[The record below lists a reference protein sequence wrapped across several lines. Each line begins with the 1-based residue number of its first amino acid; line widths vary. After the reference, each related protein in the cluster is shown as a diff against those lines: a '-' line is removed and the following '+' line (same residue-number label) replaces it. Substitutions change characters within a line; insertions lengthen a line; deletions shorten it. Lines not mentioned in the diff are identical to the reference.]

1 MHSADLATHLSLDC
15 FSLCSTLLSLVLSG
29 GENTLRTRTR
39 EEEQGS
45 MRTLEMTINNS
56 VYQLQRG
63 AWSVSSGLPL
73 PSHSGLQLP
82 AWEQPACR
90 TSSHDIHTSVIHLN
104 PMINHM
110 MQCTCHMTH
119 IHQSHVTYKSH
130 MTHTSVTLCT
140 YLSHTRLNWGEP
152 EQAPPSGV
160 AERNVCLYRM
170 SSHKSLVL
178 LFCMFLRHVLI
189 QK

>member
-29 GENTLRTRTR
+29 GENTLRTRMR

-90 TSSHDIHTSVIHLN
+90 TSSHDIHTSVIHLS
-104 PMINHM
+104 PM
-110 MQCTCHMTH
+110 MQYTCHMTH

-130 MTHTSVTLCT
+130 VPNVTDVSATQLGGAC
-140 YLSHTRLNWGEP
+140 
-152 EQAPPSGV
+152 SGSPQFKCV
-160 AERNVCLYRM
+160 TQWSC
-170 SSHKSLVL
+170 
-178 LFCMFLRHVLI
+178 
-189 QK
+189 